1 MYTVEIVEKLTEEKM
16 TNEGL
21 EYKKPGLE
29 GYAQ

>member
-1 MYTVEIVEKLTEEKM
+1 MYTVEIVEKLTKENM

-29 GYAQ
+29 RYT